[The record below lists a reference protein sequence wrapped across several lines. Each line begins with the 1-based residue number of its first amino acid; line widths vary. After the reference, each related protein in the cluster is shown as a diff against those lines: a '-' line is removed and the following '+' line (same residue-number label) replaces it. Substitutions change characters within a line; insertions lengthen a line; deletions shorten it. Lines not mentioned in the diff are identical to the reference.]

1 MVDILMTKF
10 VCEKN
15 KIDFLLCIGDG
26 LSDEEMFVSIKNRII
41 EKPEDFVVYPIFL
54 EKLKKI

>member
-1 MVDILMTKF
+1 MTKF